1 MRESRSLATV
11 SALVLMLA
19 LSALAN
25 AQGGG
30 GRGGRVEGKVTA
42 VDRDAK
48 TITLKVKDGEKT
60 LTYTEKTTVVKL
72 EAVKLSSLTDGQN
85 VQIMGKPA
93 DDRSSV
99 EARIIVVLPQ
109 APKGQ
114 RGIAGTLAKEGHN
127 LSVKLADGKTVTVV
141 TSAETTAAKQVEA
154 TLEEVKEGAL
164 LMAFGP
170 ETDGKVEA
178 RRITIRPAPAK
189 AAGKAN
195 RQAGEE

>member
-19 LSALAN
+19 LSAPAN

-72 EAVKLSSLTDGQN
+72 EAVELSSLTDGQTSRSWASLRTTEAPSKRESSSCCR
-85 VQIMGKPA
+85 KPRR
-93 DDRSSV
+93 DS
-99 EARIIVVLPQ
+99 
-109 APKGQ
+109 G
-114 RGIAGTLAKEGHN
+114 GIAGTLAKEGHN

-141 TSAETTAAKQVEA
+141 TAAETTAAKQVEA